1 MDRQDGRKV
10 TFEEALNEAGFG
22 LYSVVLLSLSGLII
36 ISLVCIAYASTII
49 VPASACEL
57 ETTTSQK
64 GLLAAVPVI
73 ALLLGAVPW
82 GYLTDIYG
90 RKRMLIILL
99 SSSAVF
105 NGLASISVNWIML
118 LILQFLSTFF
128 SSGQFSQAMSILSE
142 SVPMANRN
150 IVVLLVGSIFL
161 LSQGIMALM
170 AIPII
175 PLSFS
180 YYMPTLGI
188 YWNSWRS
195 LLLLYSAPSLISII
209 GLLFISESPKF
220 LFNKGLEREAL
231 SVVSRI
237 HKINNIWSKKEF
249 PVLDIQRDR
258 PQTTETKTA
267 LTDTFSSL
275 FKRPLLKN
283 TIILSTLFLFQQVG
297 SFVLWLPTV
306 SNQFVRILETGEGSD
321 LTLCAIIRSSI
332 NTPPDTTTAPCALN
346 VTSLL
351 LVLSVSALQ
360 SIANGLISL
369 IINRTGRRNVVICV
383 TAFCGIAGILVNF
396 VPNAI
401 GSAVL
406 YIVFLIGI
414 VALGLYSAIAVALF
428 PTYLRALAVAF
439 TMTIGRIGT
448 FVSVQVLNRLLND
461 NCEISFY
468 IYGGIFA
475 SSAIVAAF
483 LVDDRQLQPKKIL
496 E

>member
-22 LYSVVLLSLSGLII
+22 LYSIVLLSLSGLII

-99 SSSAVF
+99 SSSAIF

-118 LILQFLSTFF
+118 LILQFLSTF
-128 SSGQFSQAMSILSE
+128 L
-142 SVPMANRN
+142 
-150 IVVLLVGSIFL
+150 
-161 LSQGIMALM
+161 
-170 AIPII
+170 
-175 PLSFS
+175 
-180 YYMPTLGI
+180 
-188 YWNSWRS
+188 
-195 LLLLYSAPSLISII
+195 
-209 GLLFISESPKF
+209 
-220 LFNKGLEREAL
+220 
-231 SVVSRI
+231 
-237 HKINNIWSKKEF
+237 
-249 PVLDIQRDR
+249 
-258 PQTTETKTA
+258 
-267 LTDTFSSL
+267 
-275 FKRPLLKN
+275 
-283 TIILSTLFLFQQVG
+283 VG

-306 SNQFVRILETGEGSD
+306 SNQFVNILETGEGSD

-360 SIANGLISL
+360 SIANGLISV
-369 IINRTGRRNVVICV
+369 IINRVGRRNVVICV
-383 TAFCGIAGILVNF
+383 TAFCGLAGILVNL

-406 YIVFLIGI
+406 YIVFLIGL

-448 FVSVQVLNRLLND
+448 FVSVQVLNLLLND
-461 NCEISFY
+461 NCELSFY